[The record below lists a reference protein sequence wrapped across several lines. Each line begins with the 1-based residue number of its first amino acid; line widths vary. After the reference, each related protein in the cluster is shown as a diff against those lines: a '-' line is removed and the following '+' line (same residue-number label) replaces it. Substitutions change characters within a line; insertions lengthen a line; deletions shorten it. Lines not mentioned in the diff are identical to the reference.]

1 MEVGFPD
8 VEEFC
13 LDLEAKHR
21 STVLGKLREQGKSSP
36 EWQIVRACMNLKMID
51 EKMTNS
57 SLETEKYSTRKQI
70 DGAFG
75 KNSRKTRNIVKKMR
89 CEAARSKSRLMKK
102 HEAKMKHLRRKYRTN
117 EEDKIDKIPDSIAD
131 LKLER
136 LSIFNKKK
144 YDEKKKIEYDVEIIG
159 DVTLSYNEQ
168 QILKL
173 PPKFAVEENLPDEGL
188 G

>member
-1 MEVGFPD
+1 
-8 VEEFC
+8 
-13 LDLEAKHR
+13 
-21 STVLGKLREQGKSSP
+21 
-36 EWQIVRACMNLKMID
+36 MNLKMID

-70 DGAFG
+70 DKAFG

-89 CEAARSKSRLMKK
+89 CEAGRAKSRLMRK

-131 LKLER
+131 LKLEG

-159 DVTLSYNEQ
+159 GATLGPNEM

-173 PPKFAVEENLPDEGL
+173 PLKFAVEENLSE
-188 G
+188 